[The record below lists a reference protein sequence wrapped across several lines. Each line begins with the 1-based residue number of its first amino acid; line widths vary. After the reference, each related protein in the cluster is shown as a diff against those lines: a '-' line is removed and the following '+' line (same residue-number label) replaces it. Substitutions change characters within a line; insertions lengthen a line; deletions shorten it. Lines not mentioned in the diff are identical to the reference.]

1 MLFLSR
7 YLPLF
12 QLLEWSSSRLGHSG
26 TERSIEADL
35 ASLSTSWFSTAL
47 HPIAIGSARND
58 DEAGH
63 FIPLLKPFF
72 PLSAFFYL

>member
-12 QLLEWSSSRLGHSG
+12 QLLEWSLSRLEHSG
-26 TERSIEADL
+26 MERSVEADL
-35 ASLSTSWFSTAL
+35 ASLSTSWFSTTL

-58 DEAGH
+58 DKQLNQ
-63 FIPLLKPFF
+63 PYK
-72 PLSAFFYL
+72 